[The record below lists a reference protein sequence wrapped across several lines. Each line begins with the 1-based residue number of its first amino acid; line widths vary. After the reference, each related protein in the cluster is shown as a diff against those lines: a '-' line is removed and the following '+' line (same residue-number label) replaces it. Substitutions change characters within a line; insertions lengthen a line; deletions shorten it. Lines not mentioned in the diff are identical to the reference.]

1 MKASRNGPKAVQSSE
16 AQTKTMQID
25 ALNEALNSGTFVQ
38 VRRMLNGLPASEVAD
53 LLESSPP
60 NKRQILWQL
69 IDIEK
74 EGEILQEVNDEV
86 GEQFLSEM
94 NAAELLTVTEGLE
107 TDDLVDILQQL
118 PEDVLD
124 EVLQSMDAQDRQR
137 LELMLPYDEE
147 TAGGL
152 MNTDTITVRPSHTME
167 LVLRYLRR
175 HEEIPRFTD
184 TLIVVNR
191 KDEFLG
197 LLPLRRVLVSDP
209 GMTVRELMQT
219 GIEAIP
225 ASMSDSEVAS
235 LFERHDWISAPVI
248 DDSSN
253 KLLGRITIDDVVDVI
268 IEDADHSLMSMA
280 GLGDDEDTFSRVY
293 KAAPRRALWLGL
305 NLITAFIAAAAI
317 NIYHETIEQV
327 VALAIL
333 MPIVASMGGV
343 AGSQTLTIMVR
354 GMALG
359 QISRTNVRWLLNREL
374 MVAAINGMLWSVVVA
389 VVATLW
395 FDDNRIGIVIAMAM
409 LINLVTSALAG
420 VLLPMLL
427 RAMKVDPALA
437 GTVVL
442 TTITDVVGFVSFL
455 GLATL
460 FYM

>member
-1 MKASRNGPKAVQSSE
+1 MGQSPDSGQK
-16 AQTKTMQID
+16 QTPID
-25 ALNEALNSGTFVQ
+25 ALNNALDAGTLAH
-38 VRRMLNGLPASEVAD
+38 VRRMLNSLPAAEVAD

-60 NKRQILWQL
+60 DKRKVLWQL
-69 IDIEK
+69 IELEN
-74 EGEILQEVNDEV
+74 EGEILHEVNADIS
-86 GEQFLSEM
+86 GEILRSMDTE
-94 NAAELLTVTEGLE
+94 ELLAVTEGLE
-107 TDDLVDILQQL
+107 TDDLVDIVQQL
-118 PEDVLD
+118 PEQLSN
-124 EVLQSMDAQDRQR
+124 ELLQSMDAQDRQR
-137 LELMLPYDEE
+137 VELVLPFAED

-225 ASMSDSEVAS
+225 ADMPDSTVAS
-235 LFERHDWISAPVI
+235 LFERHDWVSAPVVETN
-248 DDSSN
+248 SN

-280 GLGDDEDTFSRVY
+280 GLGDDAETFSRVIH
-293 KAAPRRALWLGL
+293 AAPRRALWLGA

-317 NIYHETIEQV
+317 NLYQETIQQI

-343 AGSQTLTIMVR
+343 AGSQTLTIMIR
-354 GMALG
+354 GMALD
-359 QISRTNVRWLLNREL
+359 QINRSNTRWLLNREL
-374 MVAAINGMLWSVVVA
+374 IVAALNGMLWALVVA
-389 VVATLW
+389 AVATLW
-395 FDDNRIGIVIAMAM
+395 FGDQRIGIVIALAM
-409 LINLVTSALAG
+409 FINLVTAALAG
-420 VLLPMLL
+420 VLLPLL
-427 RAMKVDPALA
+427 LKALKIDPALA
-437 GTVVL
+437 GSVIL
-442 TTITDVVGFVSFL
+442 TTVTDVVGFVSFL
-455 GLATL
+455 GLATA

>member
-1 MKASRNGPKAVQSSE
+1 M
-16 AQTKTMQID
+16 AQAQDAGQRQTPIDTLND
-25 ALNEALNSGTFVQ
+25 ALDTGTLAH
-38 VRRMLNGLPASEVAD
+38 VRRMLNSLPAAEVAD

-69 IDIEK
+69 IELEN
-74 EGEILQEVNDEV
+74 EGEILHEVNADIS
-86 GEQFLSEM
+86 GEFLRAMDTE
-94 NAAELLTVTEGLE
+94 ELLAVTEGLE
-107 TDDLVDILQQL
+107 TDDLVDIVQQL
-118 PEDVLD
+118 PEQLSN
-124 EVLQSMDAQDRQR
+124 ELLQSMDTQDRQR
-137 LELMLPYDEE
+137 LELVLPFAED

-225 ASMSDSEVAS
+225 ADMPDRTVAS
-235 LFERHDWISAPVI
+235 LFERHDWVSAPVI
-248 DDSSN
+248 ETNSN

-280 GLGDDEDTFSRVY
+280 GLGDDEETFSRV
-293 KAAPRRALWLGL
+293 KHAAPRRALWLGA

-317 NIYHETIEQV
+317 NVYQETIQQI

-343 AGSQTLTIMVR
+343 AGSQTLTIMIR
-354 GMALG
+354 GMALD
-359 QISRTNVRWLLNREL
+359 QISRSNTRWLLNREL
-374 MVAAINGMLWSVVVA
+374 LVAALNGMLWALVVA
-389 VVATLW
+389 AIATAW
-395 FDDNRIGIVIAMAM
+395 FGDQRIGIVIALAM
-409 LINLVTSALAG
+409 FINLVTAALAG
-420 VLLPMLL
+420 VLLPLVL
-427 RAMKVDPALA
+427 RALNIDPALA
-437 GTVVL
+437 GTVLL
-442 TTITDVVGFVSFL
+442 TTVTDVVGFVSFL
-455 GLATL
+455 GLATA

>member
-1 MKASRNGPKAVQSSE
+1 MAHDSGER
-16 AQTKTMQID
+16 QTPID
-25 ALNEALNSGTFVQ
+25 ALNDALDAGTLAQ
-38 VRRMLNGLPASEVAD
+38 VRRMLNSLPAAEVAD
-53 LLESSPP
+53 LLEASPP

-69 IDIEK
+69 IELEN
-74 EGEILQEVNDEV
+74 EGEILHEVNADIS
-86 GEQFLSEM
+86 GEILRAMDTE
-94 NAAELLTVTEGLE
+94 ELLAITEGLE
-107 TDDLVDILQQL
+107 TDDLVDIVQQL
-118 PEDVLD
+118 PEQLSN
-124 EVLQSMDAQDRQR
+124 ELLQSMDAQDRQR
-137 LELMLPYDEE
+137 LELVLPFAED

-225 ASMSDSEVAS
+225 ADMPDSTVAS
-235 LFERHDWISAPVI
+235 LFERHDWVSAPVI
-248 DDSSN
+248 ESNSN

-280 GLGDDEDTFSRVY
+280 GLGDDEETFSRV
-293 KAAPRRALWLGL
+293 KHAAPRRALWLGA

-317 NIYHETIEQV
+317 NVYQETIQQI

-343 AGSQTLTIMVR
+343 AGSQTLTIMIR
-354 GMALG
+354 GMALD
-359 QISRTNVRWLLNREL
+359 QINRSNTRWLLNREL
-374 MVAAINGMLWSVVVA
+374 LVAAINGMLWALVVA
-389 VVATLW
+389 AVATLW
-395 FDDNRIGIVIAMAM
+395 FGDERIGIVIALAM
-409 LINLVTSALAG
+409 FINLVTAALAG
-420 VLLPMLL
+420 VLLPLIL
-427 RAMKVDPALA
+427 RALNIDPALA

-442 TTITDVVGFVSFL
+442 TTVTDVVGFVSFL
-455 GLATL
+455 GLATA

>member
-1 MKASRNGPKAVQSSE
+1 M
-16 AQTKTMQID
+16 
-25 ALNEALNSGTFVQ
+25 LNS
-38 VRRMLNGLPASEVAD
+38 LPAAEVAD
-53 LLESSPP
+53 LLEASPP

-69 IDIEK
+69 IELEN
-74 EGEILQEVNDEV
+74 EGEILHEVNADIS
-86 GEQFLSEM
+86 GEILRAMDTE
-94 NAAELLTVTEGLE
+94 ELLAVTEGLE
-107 TDDLVDILQQL
+107 TDDLVDIIQQL
-118 PEDVLD
+118 PEQLSN
-124 EVLQSMDAQDRQR
+124 ELLQSMDAQDRQR
-137 LELMLPYDEE
+137 LELVLPFAED

-225 ASMSDSEVAS
+225 ADMPDSTVAS
-235 LFERHDWISAPVI
+235 LFERHDWVSAPVI
-248 DDSSN
+248 ESNSN

-280 GLGDDEDTFSRVY
+280 GLGDDEETFSRV
-293 KAAPRRALWLGL
+293 KHAAPRRALWLGA

-317 NIYHETIEQV
+317 NVYQETIQQI

-343 AGSQTLTIMVR
+343 AGSQTLTIMIR
-354 GMALG
+354 GMALD
-359 QISRTNVRWLLNREL
+359 QINRSNTRWLLNREL
-374 MVAAINGMLWSVVVA
+374 LVAAINGMLWALVVA
-389 VVATLW
+389 AVATLW
-395 FDDNRIGIVIAMAM
+395 FGDERIGIVIALAM
-409 LINLVTSALAG
+409 FINLVTAALAG
-420 VLLPMLL
+420 VLLPLIL
-427 RAMKVDPALA
+427 RALNIDPALA

-442 TTITDVVGFVSFL
+442 TTVTDVVGFVSFL
-455 GLATL
+455 GLATA

>member
-1 MKASRNGPKAVQSSE
+1 MGQNND
-16 AQTKTMQID
+16 AQKLTAQID
-25 ALNEALNSGTFVQ
+25 TLNEALNSGTFVQ
-38 VRRMLNGLPASEVAD
+38 VRRMLNGLPAAEVAD

-74 EGEILQEVNDEV
+74 EGEILQEINDDV
-86 GEQFLSEM
+86 GEQFLREM
-94 NAAELLTVTEGLE
+94 DAAELLTATEGLE

-118 PEDVLD
+118 PEDVAN
-124 EVLQSMDAQDRQR
+124 EVLQSMDSQDRQR
-137 LELMLPYDEE
+137 LELILPFDED

-175 HEEIPRFTD
+175 HEQIPPFTD

-219 GIEAIP
+219 GTEAIS
-225 ASMSDSEVAS
+225 ANMSASEVAS
-235 LFERHDWISAPVI
+235 LFERRDLVSAPVVDEI
-248 DDSSN
+248 TN
-253 KLLGRITIDDVVDVI
+253 TLLGRITIDDVVDVI
-268 IEDADHSLMSMA
+268 IEDADRSLMSMA
-280 GLGDDEDTFSRVY
+280 GLGEDEDTFSRVY
-293 KAAPRRALWLGL
+293 KAAPRRAMWLGV
-305 NLITAFIAAAAI
+305 NLMTAFIAAAAI
-317 NIYHETIEQV
+317 NIYQDTIEQI

-343 AGSQTLTIMVR
+343 AGSQTLTIMIR

-359 QISRTNVRWLLNREL
+359 QIGRSNIRWLLNREL
-374 MVAAINGMLWSVVVA
+374 LVAAANGFLWAA
-389 VVATLW
+389 VVGVIATLW
-395 FDDNRIGIVIAMAM
+395 FDDTRMGTVIAMAM
-409 LINLVTSALAG
+409 LINLLTAALAG

-427 RAMKVDPALA
+427 RAMNIDPALA